1 MTTKHSRSCPVYAF
15 HEVLNE
21 MPRELESEYEWI
33 DVKGGEDMSEKMI
46 YCSNL
51 ECVKEECP
59 RHYKHIEEC
68 YKPQE
73 ARDFSGSD
81 ECLNSKESR

>member
-1 MTTKHSRSCPVYAF
+1 MKHICKKQNSYPIEKER
-15 HEVLNE
+15 
-21 MPRELESEYEWI
+21 
-33 DVKGGEDMSEKMI
+33 GGEDMSVEQI
-46 YCSNL
+46 FYCSNL

-59 RHYKHIEEC
+59 RHYKHIDVC
-68 YKPQE
+68 YKPQD